1 MLIIEALKTLSE
13 KVTGSRS
20 SADSIAAVIN
30 DMATG
35 FTVPAASKDTAG
47 GVKQASL
54 VQDAVGDNP
63 TKEEYDALLAALKE
77 AGIMA
82 GE

>member
-20 SADSIAAVIN
+20 NATSIAAVIN
-30 DMATG
+30 DMAIS
-35 FTVPAASKDTAG
+35 FKLPAASKDTAG
-47 GVKQASL
+47 GVKQAAL

-63 TKEEYDALLAALKE
+63 TKEEYNALLAALKA

-82 GE
+82 SE